1 MASALALFLSV
12 TRDRRSCGPPSRA
25 KATAHNSPNHPVAL
39 SKVHTTEPR
48 PRATRTPCTRPQI
61 ICFFP
66 LPLLA
71 FWTFNFP
78 ENSRGSAL
86 SIKIIIIHMADTI
99 PRTLIRLKMM
109 LWTNP
114 TIRSRGRCSGW
125 DAGVS
130 HRQARKPFF
139 YPTSEKSLNILIP
152 VASQKKKK
160 PPEMRPTRG
169 WLEQNGDLGARVPKV
184 VEAVAGWGARPRPVQ
199 AERGVRG
206 PRGAWSPSSRAPL
219 SELQGAGPKSQP
231 ALRLHKR
238 RNLHNAHPNGSRRDG
253 SQHVLRGRPG
263 PRRRRQWG
271 RGPRKE

>member
-25 KATAHNSPNHPVAL
+25 KATAHNSPDHPVAL

-139 YPTSEKSLNILIP
+139 YPTSEKSKY
-152 VASQKKKK
+152 SF
-160 PPEMRPTRG
+160 
-169 WLEQNGDLGARVPKV
+169 
-184 VEAVAGWGARPRPVQ
+184 
-199 AERGVRG
+199 
-206 PRGAWSPSSRAPL
+206 
-219 SELQGAGPKSQP
+219 
-231 ALRLHKR
+231 
-238 RNLHNAHPNGSRRDG
+238 
-253 SQHVLRGRPG
+253 
-263 PRRRRQWG
+263 
-271 RGPRKE
+271 